1 MALTKAQLVDL
12 NANELIIDLDADTS
26 ITADTDDQIDIKIAG
41 ADDFR
46 FTANTFTALSGSSI
60 VVPASGLTIG
70 STAMTS
76 TAAELNLLDGVSG
89 LVQADLT
96 KLAAID
102 ATATELNLIDGGATV
117 GTTAVAS
124 GDGVITNDGG
134 TMRVTNIDTF
144 DTYLSATTKTLTNKT
159 LTTPI
164 IAEVDSGSTI
174 TLDATTDIVL
184 DADGG
189 DIFFK
194 DDGTTFGS
202 ATNTSGNLIIKSG
215 TTTAL
220 TFSGA
225 NVTGAGTLQGTTITA
240 TTAFVPDAAN
250 GASLGTTALEFADL
264 YLHDGAQILWGADQD
279 VLLTHVADAGL
290 TLKTAAT
297 GDDTKATL
305 TLQTGETDIAAN
317 DVLGQLHFQAPDE
330 GTGTDAIL
338 VAAGISAVAEGDF
351 SSSSNATKLSFKT
364 GASEAA
370 AEKMSLSS
378 AGVLTVSG
386 AVTSSGIVT
395 GTGFTA
401 GSAVLAESELELLD
415 GLTAGTAIASKVVTT
430 DASIDTTGQRNLT
443 ISGELDAATLDISG
457 NADIDGTTNLD
468 AVDIDGA
475 VQLDATLT
483 VGADD
488 QGYDIIIYGD
498 TASANLTW
506 DTSVDDLI
514 FNGAARAVIPDGQLV
529 LGSTAVTST
538 AAELNKLDG
547 AGTLKQ
553 AGKETIW
560 IPAVAMYPSDT
571 GGCGDIA
578 GTELA
583 SDINRPFLKT
593 LAFDKDT
600 DEAAQ
605 FSIAFPKSWN
615 EGTITFQPFF
625 TANTTNTGDVK
636 FMLKGIAISDND
648 ALNTD
653 FGTAQGTAKSHSGTA
668 YDLNVGAES
677 SAITIAGS
685 PAAGDQIFFAIFR
698 DVSADN
704 MSADA
709 LLTGIKIHFT
719 TDAANDA

>member
-1 MALTKAQLVDL
+1 MALTKAQLIDL

-46 FTANTFTALSGSSI
+46 FTANTFTAL
-60 VVPASGLTIG
+60 A
-70 STAMTS
+70 
-76 TAAELNLLDGVSG
+76 
-89 LVQADLT
+89 
-96 KLAAID
+96 
-102 ATATELNLIDGGATV
+102 
-117 GTTAVAS
+117 
-124 GDGVITNDGG
+124 
-134 TMRVTNIDTF
+134 
-144 DTYLSATTKTLTNKT
+144 
-159 LTTPI
+159 
-164 IAEVDSGSTI
+164 GSTI
-174 TLDATTDIVL
+174 TGPTIVGSTSVQTPLIEFTDGDDAMTI
-184 DADGG
+184 ADGG
-189 DIFFK
+189 VVTFAQSPVFPDGSLAVIDLDIDGATDIGAAVADADLFII
-194 DDGTTFGS
+194 DDGANGTNRKVTAARVKTYMGAEGGAFSLDNLDIDGATDIGAAIVDADLFIVDDGAGGTNRKTTAARVLTYIESSITTTGALNSGS
-202 ATNTSGNLIIKSG
+202 ITSGFGAIDNG
-215 TTTAL
+215 TSNIRSA
-220 TFSGA
+220 
-225 NVTGAGTLQGTTITA
+225 TITA
-240 TTAFVPDAAN
+240 ETAFVPDAAN
-250 GASLGTTALEFADL
+250 GATLGTTSLEFADL
-264 YLHDGAQILWGADQD
+264 FLHDGAQILFGADQD

-290 TLKTAAT
+290 TLKTAT
-297 GDDTKATL
+297 TSDDTKATL
-305 TLQTGETDIAAN
+305 TLQTGDTDIAAD

-330 GTGTDAIL
+330 GAGTDAIL
-338 VAAGISAVAEGDF
+338 VAAGIAAISEGDF
-351 SSSSNATKLSFKT
+351 SASNNATKLSFQT

-370 AEKMSLSS
+370 SEKMSLSS

-483 VGADD
+483 VGAND

-547 AGTLKQ
+547 AGTIKQ

-560 IPAVAMYPSDT
+560 VPAVAMYPSNT
-571 GGCGDIA
+571 GGSA
-578 GTELA
+578 ALTGTELA
-583 SDINRPFLKT
+583 SDINRPFLQT
-593 LAFDKDT
+593 LAFDKDS

-605 FSIAFPKSWN
+605 FSVAFPKSWN

-636 FMLKGIAISDND
+636 FMVKGVAISDDGAINV
-648 ALNTD
+648 D

-685 PAAGDQIFFAIFR
+685 PAAGDQVFFQIFR